1 MREIEVFYGAG
12 RDVGAW
18 SADYAASLV
27 PSRWPY
33 GLDQLAAGL
42 PTVPAPDEH
51 PGRLRRAWSMLRSDD
66 PAAATGRITWDENVA
81 AGLAPRAGTS
91 RHSGVI
97 WLTDQ
102 AAAGMNVGRRVAWLR
117 RFTSL
122 WVLSAAQVVP
132 LRELLGPR
140 GPRVS
145 VVPFGVDAAFFA
157 AQPYPL
163 TPMVLSVGG
172 DRDRDT
178 ETLFRALSKVLASA
192 PGTEVVVQT
201 SSVLEPPPGITKVA
215 RVSHAELRDL
225 YTRASV
231 VTIATRPN
239 LHVSGMTVSL
249 EAMAT
254 GRPVAI
260 TGTPGIADYVRDDRT
275 GIVVAPGDAD
285 ALARAT
291 TGLLRDA
298 DRAQELGRAGR
309 AFVEAERTTSTLC
322 AGILDAVRRS
332 QA

>member
-1 MREIEVFYGAG
+1 MREIEVLYGVG
-12 RDVGAW
+12 QDVGAW
-18 SADYAASLV
+18 AADHAVSLV

-42 PTVPAPDEH
+42 PTALAQGEH
-51 PGRLRRAWSMLRSDD
+51 PGRLGRAWSMLRSDD
-66 PAAATGRITWDENVA
+66 AAAETGRITWDENVA
-81 AGLAPRAGTS
+81 AGLAPRAGAS

-102 AAAGMNVGRRVAWLR
+102 AAAGKTVGRRVAWLR

-145 VVPFGVDAAFFA
+145 VVPFGVDAEFFA
-157 AQPYPL
+157 ARAYPL
-163 TPMVLSVGG
+163 APLVLSIGG

-178 ETLFRALSKVLASA
+178 ATLFRALSQVLASA

-201 SSVLEPPPGITKVA
+201 SSSLEPPPGIIKVG
-215 RVSHAELRDL
+215 RLSHADLREL

-254 GRPVAI
+254 GRPVVI
-260 TGTPGIADYVRDDRT
+260 TGTPGMADYVRDDRT
-275 GIVVAPGDAD
+275 GVVVAPGDAD
-285 ALARAT
+285 ALARET
-291 TGLLRDA
+291 TELLRDV

-309 AFVEAERTTSTLC
+309 GFVEAGHTTSTLC
-322 AGILDAVRRS
+322 AGILDAVRPSR
-332 QA
+332 A